1 MTKERKKEIVDEMI
15 ESVKNNRNN
24 VVIMADNF
32 KFITPRTFPDIKK
45 NIIERFKEHYTLASA
60 RKKQRLINED
70 SV

>member
-1 MTKERKKEIVDEMI
+1 
-15 ESVKNNRNN
+15 
-24 VVIMADNF
+24 MADNF

-45 NIIERFKEHYTLASA
+45 NIIERFKEHYALASA